1 MTGKQFEI
9 IIELLQ
15 KIYVEIHNNNN
26 TLKNRRPVRAKKF

>member
-1 MTGKQFEI
+1 MTEKQFEI

-26 TLKNRRPVRAKKF
+26 SLKTKRPIRAKKF